1 MGTRLKFLKFVVL
14 ILATVIVLR
23 LFVIQVVDEH
33 FYDALAEGQYTL
45 YQELFPERGEIL
57 VQDFKDGTTYA
68 AATNVDMGFVYAD
81 PRKVEDPKS
90 TAELIAD
97 LLSFSEEEKLTLL
110 EKLSKQG
117 DPYEPIKRRV
127 SEELIQQLEI
137 LNLLGIDYVREAVR
151 TYPESGLGG
160 QLFGFVGSNE
170 DGSQSGKYGIEGMFD
185 QELSGSEG
193 YLLSERDAAG
203 RFITVGDRSLEPAV
217 DGVDV
222 VLTIDR
228 TIQYTACEKLRQAVL
243 KYEADGGSVVIL
255 DPKTG
260 AVLALCG
267 DPDFDPN
274 AYNQV
279 NDISIFQNPVV
290 FNAYEPGSIF
300 KPITMAAALDAEA
313 VTPATTFEDTGS
325 VVVDEY
331 TITNADEKVYG
342 TQTMTQ
348 VLENSVNTGVIFA
361 MEQMGKEK
369 FVEYVER
376 FGFGTY
382 TGIELG
388 GESTGNVSSLK
399 ESAESYTA
407 TATFGHGIT
416 VTPIQMAAAFAAMAN
431 NGTLMQPYVVSEIR
445 AADGTSEVT
454 TPHQVRQVIS
464 EHSSRLISAMLI
476 SVVENGHGKRAAVPG
491 YYIAGK
497 TGTAEV
503 PREDGLG
510 YQRDV
515 TIGSFAGFGPVGDAR
530 FAMVVRL
537 DHPRAVRFAESSA
550 APLFGEIAEFLLR
563 YFEVPPQR

>member
-1 MGTRLKFLKFVVL
+1 MPTRIKIFRIALIVL
-14 ILATVIVLR
+14 GGVIILR
-23 LFVIQVVDEH
+23 LFMIQVVDAR

-81 PRKVEDPKS
+81 PRNIADPKT
-90 TAELIAD
+90 TAEVLGG
-97 LLSFSEEEKLTLL
+97 LLGFSEEETLALL
-110 EKLSKQG
+110 EKLSKQD

-127 SEELIQQLEI
+127 SEELLQQIEALG
-137 LNLLGIDYVREAVR
+137 LSGIDFVREAVR

-160 QLFGFVGSNE
+160 QLFGFVGANE
-170 DGSQSGKYGIEGMFD
+170 DGSTSGKYGIEGNFD
-185 QELSGSEG
+185 EELAGSAG
-193 YLLSERDAAG
+193 FLLSERDVAG
-203 RFITVGDRSLEPAV
+203 RFIAAGDRSFEPAV
-217 DGVDV
+217 DGADV

-228 TIQYTACEKLRQAVL
+228 TIQYTACEKLKQAVV
-243 KYEADGGSVVIL
+243 KYEADGGSVIIL

-274 AYNQV
+274 AYNEV
-279 NDISIFQNPVV
+279 DDISIFQNPVV

-300 KPITMAAALDAEA
+300 KPVTMAAALDAGA

-369 FVEYVER
+369 FAEYVEK

-399 ESAESYTA
+399 ESAESYAA

-431 NGTLMQPYVVSEIR
+431 NGKLMQPYLVSEVR
-445 AADGTSEVT
+445 TADGTSEIT
-454 TPHQVRQVIS
+454 TPHEVRQVIS

-515 TIGSFAGFGPVGDAR
+515 TIGSFAGFGPVGDAK

-550 APLFGEIAEFLLR
+550 APLFGELAEFLLR